1 MDPNRLRSI
10 ALVAELPDEDLR
22 RLAVFA
28 VEDSVGEGATLVRE
42 GDFSTELIGI
52 EEGSADV
59 VRDGEVIASL
69 GQGDV
74 FGEMGLLE
82 KERRSAT
89 VVATSPMRIVKL
101 SRWDLRRM
109 PKETVERLR
118 SVVAE
123 RRARDAE
130 RADPR

>member
-10 ALVAELPDEDLR
+10 ALVAELPDDDLR

>member
-1 MDPNRLRSI
+1 
-10 ALVAELPDEDLR
+10 
-22 RLAVFA
+22 
-28 VEDSVGEGATLVRE
+28 VRE

>member
-1 MDPNRLRSI
+1 
-10 ALVAELPDEDLR
+10 
-22 RLAVFA
+22 
-28 VEDSVGEGATLVRE
+28 
-42 GDFSTELIGI
+42 
-52 EEGSADV
+52 
-59 VRDGEVIASL
+59 
-69 GQGDV
+69 
-74 FGEMGLLE
+74 
-82 KERRSAT
+82 
-89 VVATSPMRIVKL
+89 MRIVKL

>member
-69 GQGDV
+69 SQGDV